1 MTDEELIALM
11 VFYLTSVSARRM
23 QYCYFNFAGSNTV
36 VVSNSTTKSS
46 APHGD
51 RLMQFSVGELGFHI
65 IKFKDENVLT
75 RFKELLHIPSDKY
88 YCVQIVKLMSVLKK
102 GNLSSLDITMNNNS
116 ELYVDGVKYGSILY
130 DFHVIMMIEIYIDT
144 INQALRNKNVMITD
158 IDLKPEIDGNVYYTK
173 IDPNDLRD
181 KNGPSWESRIL
192 KFPCVDGLTTVSLK
206 TFIPKIKHEYLF
218 KRYFWY
224 EDIRIYS
231 FARFSDEH
239 VDIVTFRPNIV
250 LIPIPTKTDIDDG
263 VK

>member
-36 VVSNSTTKSS
+36 VVSNSTTKST

-102 GNLSSLDITMNNNS
+102 GNLSSLDITMNNNG
-116 ELYVDGVKYGSILY
+116 ELYVDDVKYGSILY

-181 KNGPSWESRIL
+181 KNGPPWESRIL